1 MKCDADAD
9 SMLSPSE
16 MTACLTSDAALQISL
31 STLLPA
37 DILNMQALMDVVTN
51 FSLFDYI
58 FLRRVNNAINNC
70 GDNGIIQ
77 P

>member
-1 MKCDADAD
+1 
-9 SMLSPSE
+9 